1 MTPPAPSLW
10 DFSLALYSAPDVE
23 SICLRLQ
30 DDFQVNVNILL
41 WCCWL
46 EVRSIRLTPMRLE
59 QACQR
64 IDSWDQ
70 TVVAPLRQLRRDINQ
85 RYAAND
91 QQVEACR
98 QTIKSAELAAE
109 KVELDWL
116 ETLAGDWLAEMTPL
130 PLGENSLRYLNA
142 LCVPQ
147 NLIEEMLAY
156 LVGREIGSEY

>member
-46 EVRSIRLTPMRLE
+46 EVRGIRLTPMRLE

-70 TVVAPLRQLRRDINQ
+70 TVVAPLRHLRRDIKQ
-85 RYAAND
+85 HYLAND
-91 QQVEACR
+91 PQVEACR
-98 QTIKSAELAAE
+98 QAIKSAELAAE

-116 ETLAGDWLAEMTPL
+116 ETLADDWLVDTTPL
-130 PLGENSLRYLNA
+130 PLGENSLRYMNA

>member
-46 EVRSIRLTPMRLE
+46 EVRGIRLTPMRLE

-70 TVVAPLRQLRRDINQ
+70 TVVAPLRHLRRDIKQ
-85 RYAAND
+85 HYLAND
-91 QQVEACR
+91 PQVEACR
-98 QTIKSAELAAE
+98 QAIKSAELAAE

-116 ETLAGDWLAEMTPL
+116 ETLADDWLVDTTPL
-130 PLGENSLRYLNA
+130 PLGGNSLRYLNA

-147 NLIEEMLAY
+147 NLIEEMLTY
-156 LVGREIGSEY
+156 LLRRE

>member
-30 DDFQVNVNILL
+30 DDFQVNINILL

-46 EVRSIRLTPMRLE
+46 EVHGIRLSVMRLE

-64 IDSWDQ
+64 VDSWDQ
-70 TVVAPLRQLRRDINQ
+70 TVVAPLRHLRRDIKQ
-85 RYAAND
+85 RYLAND
-91 QQVEACR
+91 PQIESCR

-116 ETLAGDWLAEMTPL
+116 ETLAGDWYTETTPL
-130 PLGENSLRYLNA
+130 PLGENSLHYLNA
-142 LCVPQ
+142 LRVPESVIDEVQ
-147 NLIEEMLAY
+147 
-156 LVGREIGSEY
+156 VHCW

>member
-30 DDFQVNVNILL
+30 DDFQVNINILL

-46 EVRSIRLTPMRLE
+46 EVHGIHLTAMRLE

-70 TVVAPLRQLRRDINQ
+70 TVVAPLRHLRRDIKQ
-85 RYAAND
+85 RYLAND
-91 QQVEACR
+91 PQIEACR
-98 QTIKSAELAAE
+98 QTIKTAELAAE

-116 ETLAGDWLAEMTPL
+116 EALANDWLADLMPL
-130 PLGENSLRYLNA
+130 LRGENLASYLNT
-142 LCVPQ
+142 LRVPG
-147 NLIEEMLAY
+147 NVIDDVSTH
-156 LVGREIGSEY
+156 LVTRKHCK

>member
-70 TVVAPLRQLRRDINQ
+70 SVVAPLRHLRRDIKQ
-85 RYAAND
+85 HYLAND
-91 QQVEACR
+91 PQVEACR
-98 QTIKSAELAAE
+98 QAIKSAELAAE

-116 ETLAGDWLAEMTPL
+116 ETLTDDWLVDTTPL

>member
-46 EVRSIRLTPMRLE
+46 EVHGIRLTAMRLE
-59 QACQR
+59 QACQG

-70 TVVAPLRQLRRDINQ
+70 TVVVPLRHLRRDIKQ
-85 RYAAND
+85 RYPAND

-98 QTIKSAELAAE
+98 QAIKSAELAAE

-116 ETLAGDWLAEMTPL
+116 EALAGDWHTETTPL
-130 PLGENSLRYLNA
+130 PLGENSLHYLNT
-142 LCVPQ
+142 LRVPESVIDEVQ
-147 NLIEEMLAY
+147 VHLLERKN
-156 LVGREIGSEY
+156 RE